1 MPKRILLVDDDESTL
16 RFLSVL
22 CMEHDYEAITAA
34 NGKEGLEKLKTET
47 VDLIVLDVMMP
58 EKTGFTV
65 FKHLKRD
72 DKLKNIPVIML
83 TGVAA
88 SLADLDSVSDD
99 THERPY
105 DSLREKLRAAIA
117 KMREEGEVR
126 PDMFMDKPVDPDK
139 FIAKIRDL
147 VGE

>member
-1 MPKRILLVDDDESTL
+1 MAKKILLVDDDDSTL
-16 RFLSVL
+16 KFLSVL
-22 CMEHDYEAITAA
+22 LMEHDYEPVTAN
-34 NGKEGLEKLKTET
+34 NGKAGLEKLKETT

-72 DKLKNIPVIML
+72 EKLKDVPVIML

-88 SLADLDSVSDD
+88 SLADLDSTAED

-105 DSLREKLRAAIA
+105 DSLREKLREAIA
-117 KMREEGEVR
+117 KMREEGDVK
-126 PDMFMDKPVDPDK
+126 PDMFMDKPVEPDK
-139 FIAKIRDL
+139 FIARIREL
-147 VGE
+147 IGA